1 MIAAGI
7 FYAAVA
13 SAASFCAALFAT
25 LASLATSL
33 ARLTT
38 AISSSFAS
46 FSAKPT
52 LLCKTSSNPLKAFRK
67 CVELAP
73 PSPLQ
78 AFGALSLLQIIDVLI
93 GVLVG
98 VLVVAAACVVAAL
111 AVRRWQTP
119 QQQSGSNSAVL
130 SCQREPQQ
138 HTQRQSAWSLVRAA
152 VLPPIESPSH
162 GADPVARAAAPNGKW
177 ASVRK
182 RLIPSD
188 SGGKVVKP
196 YTSVLELIA
205 PETQRR
211 RELWQAELEEKAALR
226 RGSYKSPQKASPA
239 APLESQRANLTP
251 SLWSKVRGAALVG
264 VRKPLESSAS
274 PRLKAL
280 NERGTAKLRA
290 EWQQEKQ
297 LRNEKAALRPRQ
309 LTKGFSEPS
318 SKKLRR
324 QPRASPSA
332 SSSAA
337 SSRDSPSATSASCAT
352 STPRRSP
359 TAPELWLPPESPS
372 LLHTF
377 VTGPSSPV
385 RTFIASIT
393 PPSLSRPDSPSR
405 DDASRSS
412 SPQPHFSTPPSLSPP
427 SSPRCDDASRSSSPR
442 PHSSPVLPRMP
453 SPPTPS
459 HRRSSSRSSSPL
471 AHSSPA
477 SDGPPPIP
485 SPPMPSPRRSRS
497 SSPRPHSS
505 PASDA
510 PAERPGPADLPP
522 TLPPTLSRLQR
533 SKGSPATS
541 PAGRAS
547 FGWRDAAPVLSR
559 PS

>member
-25 LASLATSL
+25 LASLATSF
-33 ARLTT
+33 ARVTT
-38 AISSSFAS
+38 AISSSFVS

-52 LLCKTSSNPLKAFRK
+52 LSCKTSSNPLKAFRK

-111 AVRRWQTP
+111 AVRRWQAP

-138 HTQRQSAWSLVRAA
+138 HTQRQNAWSLVRAA
-152 VLPPIESPSH
+152 VLPPTKSPNH
-162 GADPVARAAAPNGKW
+162 GADPGARAAAPNGKW

-239 APLESQRANLTP
+239 APLESRRANLTP

-280 NERGTAKLRA
+280 NERGTEKLRA

-318 SKKLRR
+318 SKKMRR

-332 SSSAA
+332 ASSAA

-352 STPRRSP
+352 STPRRPP
-359 TAPELWLPPESPS
+359 TTPELWLPPDSPS
-372 LLHTF
+372 LLHTL

-412 SPQPHFSTPPSLSPP
+412 SP
-427 SSPRCDDASRSSSPR
+427 R
-442 PHSSPVLPRMP
+442 PHSSPALPRMP
-453 SPPTPS
+453 SPPMPS
-459 HRRSSSRSSSPL
+459 HRRSSSRSSSPQ

-505 PASDA
+505 PASGA